1 MFERFTERARRSVV
15 LGQEEL
21 RLLQHSYYGPEHLL
35 LGLIRE
41 GGGGAARA
49 LSALDITLDAV
60 RGQVTE
66 TMGRGSFT
74 SGGHIPFTPG
84 AKHALERSLPESLA
98 SGQAHI
104 GTGHILLGLIDDDT
118 GPAPRSWSGSARAS
132 IPSASR
138 SFWSCRTRTPTTRP
152 AAMAAG
158 PVMTLPSSS
167 PGQPPQG

>member
-118 GPAPRSWSGSARAS
+118 GAGAADPGPARRGPRFRPRAGPSGPAGRGHRRPAPRPWRQAR
-132 IPSASR
+132 
-138 SFWSCRTRTPTTRP
+138 
-152 AAMAAG
+152 
-158 PVMTLPSSS
+158 
-167 PGQPPQG
+167 

>member
-49 LSALDITLDAV
+49 LNALDITLDAV

-74 SGGHIPFTPG
+74 SSGHIPFTPG

-118 GPAPRSWSGSARAS
+118 GAGAQILVRLGAGLDAVREQVLLVLPDEDTDDPPRGHAG
-132 IPSASR
+132 
-138 SFWSCRTRTPTTRP
+138 RP
-152 AAMAAG
+152 GNDA
-158 PVMTLPSSS
+158 T
-167 PGQPPQG
+167 